1 MFLERTVNSTI
12 IIITGDFF
20 PTAGRGE
27 GAEGEHRELGG
38 SFSSS
43 ELKGAEVPLACVT
56 VRERREREG
65 ERGSRRGTLPRPGGG
80 SQGREGGG
88 LLERTPASVCAVCV
102 LSAGRLLVHGEDGRR
117 PRTFSLQP
125 RQART

>member
-1 MFLERTVNSTI
+1 MITVTRTVP
-12 IIITGDFF
+12 G
-20 PTAGRGE
+20 PRHAGNLSRKP
-27 GAEGEHRELGG
+27 RLP
-38 SFSSS
+38 SLS
-43 ELKGAEVPLACVT
+43 PCT
-56 VRERREREG
+56 
-65 ERGSRRGTLPRPGGG
+65 GSRLPGLTRQGGKRTLQRPKTVVTGIGPG
-80 SQGREGGG
+80 EGGG